1 MESVVTALTAG
12 FSTAATDAMGAIAA
26 ILPVLI
32 PVAAAIVVIG
42 IGYRLFKRF
51 IA

>member
-1 MESVVTALTAG
+1 MTDVVSALVSG
-12 FSTAATDAMGAIAA
+12 FSAAATQAMGAIAD

-51 IA
+51 IS

>member
-1 MESVVTALTAG
+1 MEAVVNALTTG
-12 FSTAATDAMGAIAA
+12 FTTAATDAMGAIAT

-32 PVAAAIVVIG
+32 PVAAALVVIG

-51 IA
+51 IS

>member
-1 MESVVTALTAG
+1 MTALTAG
-12 FSTAATDAMGAIAA
+12 FTVAATDAMGAIAA

-51 IA
+51 IS